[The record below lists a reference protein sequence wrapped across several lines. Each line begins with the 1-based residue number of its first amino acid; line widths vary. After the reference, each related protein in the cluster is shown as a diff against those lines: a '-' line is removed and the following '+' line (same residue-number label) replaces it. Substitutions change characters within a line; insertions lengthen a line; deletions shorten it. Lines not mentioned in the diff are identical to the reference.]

1 MYHVAA
7 SAEYA
12 RILREE
18 VASVISVHGWSKEAM
33 DRLYLMDSLFK
44 ETTRFDGLGARK
56 PTHLVRQH
64 YDLTD

>member
-7 SAEYA
+7 SAELA
-12 RILREE
+12 RVLREE
-18 VASVISVHGWSKEAM
+18 VASVVSVHGWSKDAM

-56 PTHLVRQH
+56 STLLVLRLPLRPH
-64 YDLTD
+64 